1 MVTEIVTMVV
11 GLCASISGIIFA
23 FVGYKRN
30 ERKDNIN
37 IGKDEGSIVTD
48 IAYIKSSVDR
58 MERNISIVDDR
69 YRSMAERLAKVEEG
83 LANIQ
88 KRIE

>member
-23 FVGYKRN
+23 FVGYKRS
-30 ERKDNIN
+30 EKKDNIN